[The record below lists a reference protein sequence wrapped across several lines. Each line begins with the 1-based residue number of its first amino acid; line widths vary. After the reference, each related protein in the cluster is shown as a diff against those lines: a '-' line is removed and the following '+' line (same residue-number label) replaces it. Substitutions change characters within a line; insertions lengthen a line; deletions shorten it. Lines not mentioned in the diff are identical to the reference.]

1 MCDLYQ
7 VLKELG
13 LESWLGYREPHLWF
27 LLKLFIYLFLVV
39 LGFCYCTWA
48 FPWASLVVQLVK
60 NLPAMDL
67 GSIPGLGRSP
77 EEGKGYPLQYPGLEN
92 SVECIVHG
100 VTKSQRRISNFHFHF
115 WLSLVASS
123 KNFSLVAV
131 SWLLIALGAPASVI
145 VALRLSC
152 LTACGI
158 FQDQG

>member
-1 MCDLYQ
+1 MWFIPGI
-7 VLKELG
+7 KRT
-13 LESWLGYREPHLWF
+13 WLGILAWLSWASPLVSFKIVYLFIFGCAGF
-27 LLKLFIYLFLVV
+27 LLLH
-39 LGFCYCTWA
+39 LG

-123 KNFSLVAV
+123 KNFSLVSV